1 MANYDSNSV
10 SVIDGVTN
18 TVTATISVG
27 SGADPYGVAV
37 DQATDSVYVTN
48 SAASSV
54 SVIDG
59 ATNTVTATITVGA
72 ALYGVAVDEA
82 TDTVYVAEPN
92 SYNVAVIDGATN
104 TVTATM
110 TLGTYVY
117 PYGVAVDEST
127 NTVYVSGNAE
137 GQPNEVWVIDGPTNT
152 VTATMPVGSSHEDSD
167 FLYYGV
173 GVDGTNDTVY
183 VASAGSNNVSVIDGQ
198 QAPGP
203 PTIVSSSSGDG
214 TVSLSWSPPTEISPS
229 GITSYAVAAAPT
241 TGAAA
246 TTLIVSG
253 NVDSAVVGG
262 LQNGTTYVVTVT
274 ADNTIGASSP
284 STSVSVTP
292 GVPGAPTD
300 AKATAGNASA
310 SVSFTAP
317 ASDGGAAISGYTVTA
332 IDGTNP
338 AHGGQSASGSASPIT
353 VSGLTNGDSYTFTVT
368 ATNADGTGAASAPS
382 NAVTPEAQGA
392 PTITGFS
399 PTSGPVGTVVTIAGT
414 NLENATVS
422 FDGVQGILKKD
433 SSTKVKV
440 VVPSGAVSHKI
451 VVTTPGGSA
460 STATKFHVT

>member
-1 MANYDSNSV
+1 M
-10 SVIDGVTN
+10 
-18 TVTATISVG
+18 
-27 SGADPYGVAV
+27 
-37 DQATDSVYVTN
+37 
-48 SAASSV
+48 
-54 SVIDG
+54 
-59 ATNTVTATITVGA
+59 
-72 ALYGVAVDEA
+72 AVDEA
-82 TDTVYVAEPN
+82 TDTVYVAELE
-92 SYNVAVIDGATN
+92 SYSVAVIDGATN

-110 TLGTYVY
+110 TLGTYAY

-127 NTVYVSGNAE
+127 NTVYVSGDAE
-137 GQPNEVWVIDGPTNT
+137 THPNEVWVIDGPTNNI
-152 VTATMPVGSSHEDSD
+152 TATVPLASSYEVSD
-167 FLYYGV
+167 LPYYGV

-183 VASAGSNNVSVIDGQ
+183 VASGAGSNTVSVIDGQ

-214 TVSLSWSPPTEISPS
+214 TVSLSWSPPTEISTS
-229 GITSYAVAAAPT
+229 GIASYVVAAAPT

-262 LQNGTTYVVTVT
+262 LENGTTYVVTVT

-338 AHGGQSASGSASPIT
+338 ADGGQSASGSASPIT

-368 ATNADGTGAASAPS
+368 ATNADGTGVASAPS
-382 NAVTPEAQGA
+382 NTVTPEAQGA

-433 SSTKVKV
+433 TNTKVKV

-460 STATKFHVT
+460 QTATKFHVT